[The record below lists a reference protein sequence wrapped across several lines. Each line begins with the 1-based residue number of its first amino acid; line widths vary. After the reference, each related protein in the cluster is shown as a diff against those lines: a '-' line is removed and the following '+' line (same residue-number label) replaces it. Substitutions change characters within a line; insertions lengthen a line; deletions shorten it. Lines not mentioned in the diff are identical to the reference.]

1 MAEEYSRMILED
13 ADGNEQAFLPVLS
26 FAMNDK
32 EYFVLQPDKPGGEEE
47 LVIFGFHAGEN
58 DELILDDIEDDEEY
72 ALASE
77 QAERLLNG
85 DGLMEEYI
93 VDDGNFTDEQKEAL
107 EKLQNGEADLED
119 DEEDFDDDEDAYYE
133 DEEGRLFILAEDGHR
148 VYVDENGDP
157 LEDVFPP
164 ES

>member
-13 ADGNEQAFLPVLS
+13 SEGNEHAFLPVLT

-32 EYFVLQPDKPGGEEE
+32 EYFVLQPDRPGGEEE

-58 DELILDDIEDDEEY
+58 DELILDDIMDDDEY
-72 ALASE
+72 ALAAE

-85 DGLMEEYI
+85 DTKMEEYV
-93 VDDGNFTDEQKEAL
+93 VDDGNFTDEQKRAL
-107 EKLQNGEADLED
+107 EKLKNGEDDIE
-119 DEEDFDDDEDAYYE
+119 DEEDFSDDEDEYYE
-133 DEEGRLFILAEDGHR
+133 DEEGRLFILADNGKR

-157 LEDVFPP
+157 LDDEF
-164 ES
+164 